1 MKTEVKTEVDKEK
14 DELIKQLYVAY
25 MAIGKFIAETAFE
38 KAVDAA
44 TLFLEIKYDKQ

>member
-25 MAIGKFIAETAFE
+25 MAIGKFTAEVCFT
-38 KAVDAA
+38 KAVAG
-44 TLFLEIKYDKQ
+44 TSSFLNMKYNN